1 MYQATFK
8 KRVKV
13 LMYATLMLWCIF
25 AIFPFLWA
33 FVTSFKTDQDVV
45 NGATYFPGIDF
56 KPVLSA
62 WTNLFSGESI
72 PILGPYLNTVII
84 SITSS
89 LLAMMIGSLAAYGL
103 SRFRFNFGRFGNDD
117 ISFWFISLRIMPAVV
132 IAIPYFVM
140 FNALHLLDTKI
151 SLIIVYI
158 GYNMPLVV
166 WLMKDFFDN
175 IPSELDEAAIVD
187 GCSHFGAFF
196 RIVVPLSKSG
206 LLVTFLFCIIFSW
219 SEFIFA
225 LILTINKSQTLP
237 LVIIG
242 RASTRIPWWEISAA
256 SLLSILPVA
265 VLAIVIERYM
275 IKGTLMGSFR

>member
-1 MYQATFK
+1 
-8 KRVKV
+8 
-13 LMYATLMLWCIF
+13 MYATLVLWSIF
-25 AIFPFLWA
+25 AMFPFLWA

-62 WTNLFSGESI
+62 WTNLFGGESI
-72 PILGPYLNTVII
+72 PIGGPYLNTVVI

-89 LLAMMIGSLAAYGL
+89 LLAMMIGSLTAYGL
-103 SRFRFNFGRFGNDD
+103 SRFRFNLGRFGNDD

-132 IAIPYFVM
+132 VAIPYFVM
-140 FNALHLLDTKI
+140 FNFLHLLDTRI

-158 GYNMPLVV
+158 GYNLPLVV

-175 IPSELDEAAIVD
+175 IPRELDEAAIVD

-256 SLLSILPVA
+256 ALISILPVA
-265 VLAIVIERYM
+265 ILAFVIERYM
-275 IKGTLMGSFR
+275 IKGTLMGSFK

>member
-1 MYQATFK
+1 MYQATF
-8 KRVKV
+8 RRRIRI
-13 LMYATLMLWCIF
+13 LMYAALVLWTIF
-25 AIFPFLWA
+25 TVFPFFWA
-33 FVTSFKTDQDVV
+33 LVTSFKTDQDVV
-45 NGATYFPGIDF
+45 NGATYLPFIDF
-56 KPVLSA
+56 EPVFSA
-62 WTNLFSGESI
+62 YKSLFVGESI
-72 PILGPYLNTVII
+72 PIGGPYLNTVVI

-89 LLAMMIGSLAAYGL
+89 LIAMMIGSLAAYGL
-103 SRFRFNFGRFGNDD
+103 SRFRFNFGKFGNED

-132 IAIPYFVM
+132 VAIPYFVI
-140 FNALHLLDTKI
+140 FNSLHLLDTRT
-151 SLIIVYI
+151 SLIIVYV
-158 GYNMPLVV
+158 GYNIPLVV

-175 IPSELDEAAIVD
+175 IPKELDEAAIVD

-196 RIVVPLSKSG
+196 RVVVPLSKSG

-237 LVIIG
+237 LVIVA

-256 SLLSILPVA
+256 SLLSILPIA
-265 VLAIVIERYM
+265 ILALVIERYM